1 MKFLCMAYYNV
12 QKFAELSEAEMQA
25 IVSQCAEYDNS
36 LRQSGA
42 LLAQGSLA
50 SPPSSLCIRPSR
62 KGPIVSDGPFLET
75 KEQIGG
81 FFMVEANS
89 LEEAKAL
96 ALKHPAANIGEE
108 MGWGVEI
115 RPIDNFITL

>member
-25 IVSQCAEYDNS
+25 IVSQCSEYDQN
-36 LRQSGA
+36 LRRSGA
-42 LLAQGSLA
+42 VLAQGSLA
-50 SPPSSLCIRPSR
+50 SPPSSLCIRPS
-62 KGPIVSDGPFLET
+62 KNGPIVSDGPFLET

-81 FFMVEANS
+81 FFMIEASS
-89 LEEAKAL
+89 LEEAKEL